1 MKKFGG
7 VLGIALMAL
16 VLVLTPMGTAMADNQ
31 KGWYVGLFAGYVI
44 PSDLEL
50 EPSGEPSRDISLDN
64 SWNLGIKAGYIFP

>member
-16 VLVLTPMGTAMADNQ
+16 VLVLTPMGTSMADNQ

-50 EPSGEPSRDISLDN
+50 EPFRRQQAQAKEQHVDMD
-64 SWNLGIKAGYIFP
+64 